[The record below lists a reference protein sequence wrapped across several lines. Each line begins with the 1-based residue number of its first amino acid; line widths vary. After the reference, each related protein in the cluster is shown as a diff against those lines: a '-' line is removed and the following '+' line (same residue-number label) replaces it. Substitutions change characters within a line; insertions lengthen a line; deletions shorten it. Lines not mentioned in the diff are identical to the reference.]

1 MQNRAVQMSM
11 NELSSLGSCNNTIDR
26 LTTVPSVHASFG
38 GKVFLT
44 SDSSFLKNTGS
55 YKTFIIYHQNQ
66 STLQVVSLCGCT
78 HVYTILVQF
87 LSVGFQNKSYTVVGT
102 GSSKVRTFSI
112 YLLTAN
118 GVPVVKLHIKKF
130 V

>member
-1 MQNRAVQMSM
+1 M
-11 NELSSLGSCNNTIDR
+11 CT
-26 LTTVPSVHASFG
+26 PSWY
-38 GKVFLT
+38 
-44 SDSSFLKNTGS
+44 N
-55 YKTFIIYHQNQ
+55 
-66 STLQVVSLCGCT
+66 
-78 HVYTILVQF
+78 F